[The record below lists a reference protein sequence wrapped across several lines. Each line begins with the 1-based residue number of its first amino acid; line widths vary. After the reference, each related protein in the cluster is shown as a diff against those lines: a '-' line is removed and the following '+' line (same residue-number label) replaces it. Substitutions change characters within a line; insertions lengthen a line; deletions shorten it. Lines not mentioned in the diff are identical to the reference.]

1 MTPLAIALVLVAAL
15 AGFVASA
22 FVFLPFVAWAE
33 RRLRAY
39 MFEHA
44 QNAALSGPQGMIP
57 FVRVVS
63 HEEP

>member
-1 MTPLAIALVLVAAL
+1 MARTAAIPVGFGQGPGAADTGDR
-15 AGFVASA
+15 A
-22 FVFLPFVAWAE
+22 AE

-39 MFEHA
+39 MFDHT
-44 QNAALSGPQGMIP
+44 QNAAPSGPQGMIP